1 MLQHFKVKQSFLMVL
16 DSKMTQCLSVQQ
28 QTNEGFV
35 CVVLQIFPAVLR
47 ALKSGAARLALT
59 QELGDQ
65 VKGNKAMLEHQ
76 QFELVVKL
84 LNCALLVSFSIV
96 RDGDFANFPHLQ
108 IFWGR

>member
-1 MLQHFKVKQSFLMVL
+1 M
-16 DSKMTQCLSVQQ
+16 QQ
-28 QTNEGFV
+28 QPNEGFV

-84 LNCALLVSFSIV
+84 LNCALLVSFSIAFV
-96 RDGDFANFPHLQ
+96 IKRYLPSLLVEVELHSLGLK
-108 IFWGR
+108 

>member
-1 MLQHFKVKQSFLMVL
+1 MP
-16 DSKMTQCLSVQQ
+16 QQ
-28 QTNEGFV
+28 PN
-35 CVVLQIFPAVLR
+35 VVFQIFPAVLR

-84 LNCALLVSFSIV
+84 LNCALLVSFFIV
-96 RDGDFANFPHLQ
+96 RDSDFAAF
-108 IFWGR
+108 FFGS